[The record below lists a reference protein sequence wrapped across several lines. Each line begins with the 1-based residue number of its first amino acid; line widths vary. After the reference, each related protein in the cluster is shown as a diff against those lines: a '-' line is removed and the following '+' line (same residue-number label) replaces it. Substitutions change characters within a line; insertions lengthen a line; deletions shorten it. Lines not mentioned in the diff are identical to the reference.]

1 MLLTVHH
8 VAASGG
14 SIVSQVL
21 AAATNSVLISEI
33 NPLGSIHGYR
43 GLKPHYDPTSLVWHL
58 VCNSEELSPKLKLR
72 YFFGQLDI
80 SIEHVKGLSKNLLL
94 RDHSHTTFNF
104 LNKNLK
110 FNKKKLDSLFLESI
124 NYFYT
129 EKSDTF
135 DFPRTKPIISIRHP
149 LDSYVASRKKGWL
162 PVYCGDEINLDNY
175 CNGLLNFQNY
185 MKNEASAVVLR
196 YEDLCV
202 NFETC
207 LENLFLN
214 LEMEYKI
221 PSLEEINL
229 IKVTGKSGRKSV
241 DIEIRER
248 LISDIDDSL
257 KSQVETSKNYKKYCE
272 LNGYDP
278 YYKNFPTKNLI

>member
-33 NPLGSIHGYR
+33 NPLGSIHGCR
-43 GLKPHYDPTSLVWHL
+43 GLKPRYDPTSLVWHL
-58 VCNSEELSPKLKLR
+58 VYNSEDLSPKLKLR

-80 SIEHVKGLSKNLLL
+80 SIEHVKGLSRNLLL

-104 LNKNLK
+104 LNKNLT
-110 FNKKKLDSLFLESI
+110 FNKKKLNSLFLESI

-129 EKSDTF
+129 QKSETF
-135 DFPRTKPIISIRHP
+135 DFPRIKPIISVRHP
-149 LDSYVASRKKGWL
+149 LDSYIASRKKGWL
-162 PVYCGDEINLDNY
+162 APYCGDEINLDNY

-185 MKNEASAVVLR
+185 LKNAASAKVLR
-196 YEDLCV
+196 YEDLCMKL
-202 NFETC
+202 ETC

-214 LEMEYKI
+214 LEIEFKI

-241 DIEIRER
+241 DIEVRER

-257 KSQVETSKNYKKYCE
+257 KTQVEISKNYKKYCE

-278 YYKNFPTKNLI
+278 NYKNFPIKT

>member
-21 AAATNSVLISEI
+21 AAATNSILISEI

-43 GLKPHYDPTSLVWHL
+43 GLKPYYDPTSLVWHL
-58 VCNSEELSPKLKLR
+58 VYNSEDLSPKLKLR

-104 LNKNLK
+104 LNKNLT
-110 FNKKKLDSLFLESI
+110 FNKKKLDSIFLESI

-129 EKSDTF
+129 QKNDTF
-135 DFPRTKPIISIRHP
+135 DFPRIKPIISIRHP

-162 PVYCGDEINLDNY
+162 APYCGDEINLDNY

-185 MKNEASAVVLR
+185 MKNGASAIVLR
-196 YEDLCV
+196 YEDLCMKL
-202 NFETC
+202 ETC

-214 LEMEYKI
+214 LEIEYKI

-229 IKVTGKSGRKSV
+229 IKVTGKSGRES
-241 DIEIRER
+241 DGIEIRER

-257 KSQVETSKNYKKYCE
+257 KTQVETSIHYKKYCE
-272 LNGYDP
+272 LNGYEP
-278 YYKNFPTKNLI
+278 SYKNFQLKT

>member
-1 MLLTVHH
+1 MLLTIHH

-43 GLKPHYDPTSLVWHL
+43 GLKPYYDPTSLVWHL
-58 VCNSEELSPKLKLR
+58 VYNSEDLSSKLKLR

-104 LNKNLK
+104 LNKNLTY
-110 FNKKKLDSLFLESI
+110 NKKKLDSLFLESI

-129 EKSDTF
+129 QKSETF
-135 DFPRTKPIISIRHP
+135 DFPRIKPIISIRHP

-162 PVYCGDEINLDNY
+162 APYCGDEINLDNY

-185 MKNEASAVVLR
+185 LKYAASAKVLR
-196 YEDLCV
+196 YEDLCMKL
-202 NFETC
+202 ETC

-229 IKVTGKSGRKSV
+229 IKVTGKSGRKS
-241 DIEIRER
+241 DGIEIRER
-248 LISDIDDSL
+248 IISDIDDSL
-257 KSQVETSKNYKKYCE
+257 KTQVETSKYYKKYCE
-272 LNGYDP
+272 LNGYEP
-278 YYKNFPTKNLI
+278 NYKNYQLKS

>member
-1 MLLTVHH
+1 MLLTLHH

-33 NPLGSIHGYR
+33 NPLGSIHGCR
-43 GLKPHYDPTSLVWHL
+43 GLKPHYDPTSLLWHL
-58 VCNSEELSPKLKLR
+58 VYNSKDLSPKLKLR

-80 SIEHVKGLSKNLLL
+80 SIEHVKGLSRNLLL

-110 FNKKKLDSLFLESI
+110 YNKKKLDSLFLESI

-129 EKSDTF
+129 QKSETF
-135 DFPRTKPIISIRHP
+135 DFPRIKPIISVRHP

-162 PVYCGDEINLDNY
+162 AAYCGEEINLDNY

-185 MKNEASAVVLR
+185 MKNEASAIILR
-196 YEDLCV
+196 YEDLCM
-202 NFETC
+202 NLETC

-214 LEMEYKI
+214 LGIEYRI

-229 IKVTGKSGRKSV
+229 IKVTGKSGRKS
-241 DIEIRER
+241 DGIEIRER
-248 LISDIDDSL
+248 IISDIDDSL
-257 KSQVETSKNYKKYCE
+257 KTQVEKSKHYKRYCE
-272 LNGYDP
+272 LNGYEP
-278 YYKNFPTKNLI
+278 NYKNYQLRS